1 MVKTHK
7 EKLDEVE
14 VFIKMMSSKIFIPDE
29 DDEKN
34 EVETEKS
41 DKKKKSS

>member
-29 DDEKN
+29 DDIIREY
-34 EVETEKS
+34 EDDIV
-41 DKKKKSS
+41 